1 MELRLNTYGLKA
13 RTEYIKRKKIR
24 CFPQKNV
31 GSTIIIN
38 IYFGFYCWSI

>member
-13 RTEYIKRKKIR
+13 RTEYIKRKKLDVFR
-24 CFPQKNV
+24 KKNV